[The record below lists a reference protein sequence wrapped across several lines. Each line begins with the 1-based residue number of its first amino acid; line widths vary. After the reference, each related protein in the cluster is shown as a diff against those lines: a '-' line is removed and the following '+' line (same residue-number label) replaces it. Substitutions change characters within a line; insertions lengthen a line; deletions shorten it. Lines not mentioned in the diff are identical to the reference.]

1 LGLAT
6 AGFGAPVGG
15 EALQGHTAFGLPLPA
30 GSDLYPPAGANPAGL
45 FHLSLP
51 EWARYASLHLG
62 LGPPDYLP
70 PELLAQLHQPWAP
83 DLGASYA
90 PGWHVDAGSW
100 GTELRHNGSDGF
112 WSARFVLIPARG
124 YGILMA
130 SNIFSPNAELAAALG
145 AVAPAHQH
153 RGGEEL
159 AGISRQPLTN
169 RDPLPCSP
177 AADMVA

>member
-1 LGLAT
+1 MWGLVHGKHPGWRRARVGVASLVTSELFQGLGLAT

-30 GSDLYPPAGANPAGL
+30 GADLYPPAGANPAGL

-90 PGWHVDAGSW
+90 RAGTS
-100 GTELRHNGSDGF
+100 
-112 WSARFVLIPARG
+112 
-124 YGILMA
+124 M
-130 SNIFSPNAELAAALG
+130 
-145 AVAPAHQH
+145 
-153 RGGEEL
+153 
-159 AGISRQPLTN
+159 
-169 RDPLPCSP
+169 P
-177 AADMVA
+177 AAGAPSSGTTAATASGRHGSS